1 MLSIRQAAE
10 KLNVFSYGKANPDW
24 TLFGKGTNSEKI
36 KQKHILSVELKLKKI
51 KEGMIRYSIK
61 DLEKIT
67 GIKAHT
73 IRIWEKRYGIVEPSR
88 TQTNIRYY
96 SDEDLRH
103 LMNVAILNKYGY
115 KISNIQ
121 SMSSTEINKCVVDLT
136 HQDLDNDHQ
145 VDNLVMSM
153 IEMDEQRFDKIISSS
168 IIKQGFDYTFE
179 NLLYRFL
186 EKTGIL
192 WQIGAVSPA
201 KEHFITHL
209 IRQKLILAIDGQQE
223 ICSDPK
229 TFLLFLPEN
238 EYHEIAL
245 LYMHFLIRKR
255 GHKVI
260 YLGQNV
266 PLMNLKNVFDIHQ
279 VDFLLTSFATRHT
292 QEETE
297 AILLEFTRLF
307 SDKQILVGG
316 NFLHETSGSLPS
328 NFVTFNS
335 LKDFY
340 EFLYQ
345 L

>member
-1 MLSIRQAAE
+1 M
-10 KLNVFSYGKANPDW
+10 
-24 TLFGKGTNSEKI
+24 I
-36 KQKHILSVELKLKKI
+36 K
-51 KEGMIRYSIK
+51 YSIK

-121 SMSSTEINKCVVDLT
+121 SMSSDELNKSVIDLT

-145 VDNLVMSM
+145 VDNLVMAM
-153 IEMDEQRFDKIISSS
+153 IEIDEQRFDKIISSS

-179 NLLYRFL
+179 NLLYKFL
-186 EKTGIL
+186 EKIGIL
-192 WQIGAVSPA
+192 WQIGAINPA
-201 KEHFITHL
+201 QEHFISQL

-223 ICSDPK
+223 FRNKCK

-238 EYHEIAL
+238 EYHELAL
-245 LYMHFLIRKR
+245 LYLHFLIRKQ
-255 GHKVI
+255 GHMVI

-266 PLMNLKNVFDIHQ
+266 PLLNLKNILDIHH
-279 VDFLLTSFATRHT
+279 VDYLLTSIASNLP
-292 QEETE
+292 EETISE
-297 AILLEFTRLF
+297 MIQELGQLYSE
-307 SDKQILVGG
+307 KQILIGG
-316 NFLHETSGSLPS
+316 KCLHETSVTLPA
-328 NFVTFNS
+328 NFTSFS
-335 LKDFY
+335 TLKDFSD
-340 EFLYQ
+340 FLIQ
-345 L
+345 IQN